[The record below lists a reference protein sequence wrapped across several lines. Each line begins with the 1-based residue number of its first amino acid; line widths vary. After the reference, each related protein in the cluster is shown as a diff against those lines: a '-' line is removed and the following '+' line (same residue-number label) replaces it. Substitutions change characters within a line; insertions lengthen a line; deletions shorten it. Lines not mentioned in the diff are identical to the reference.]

1 MKLSHRFMK
10 VLVIVALAIAGIQ
23 MMAAQ
28 NTPVNASSR
37 SQSIVRLAKC
47 QLGKPYI
54 WAATGPYAFDCSG
67 LAQYVYQHAAH
78 ISLPR
83 TTFQQVNV
91 GRRVSLRHLH
101 AGDLLFWYSRW
112 EGYYH
117 VAIYIGH
124 NWYIQA
130 PEPGQRV
137 KRTKLSWW
145 YPSAA
150 RRVI

>member
-1 MKLSHRFMK
+1 
-10 VLVIVALAIAGIQ
+10 

-37 SQSIVRLAKC
+37 SQRIVRLAKR
-47 QLGKPYI
+47 QLGRPYI
-54 WAATGPYAFDCSG
+54 WGATGPYGFDCSG
-67 LAQYVYQHAAH
+67 LAQYVYRRAAG

-83 TTFQQVNV
+83 RTFDQVNV
-91 GRRVSLRHLH
+91 GRRVSLSRLR

-124 NWYIQA
+124 HYYIQA

-150 RRVI
+150 LRVI